1 MSSHYGPCANTQ
13 DELCLPMI
21 SVIGLWLVRILVAI
35 SPTLLPEE
43 GNEIE
48 RSHRV
53 HVALIP
59 HTNTTHNRSLPSRL
73 TVPCLSRTK
82 KHTGWL
88 AAFITTYWPNRT
100 VPKPRSSDPSKVN
113 GPRDLLPHYDWAA
126 GRHESLWHKS
136 ISQLKWKFF
145 PGEIRRLFV
154 HNASLPNR
162 KSKSLRVSFY

>member
-1 MSSHYGPCANTQ
+1 
-13 DELCLPMI
+13 MI

-43 GNEIE
+43 GNGSGKKQSCP
-48 RSHRV
+48 RGTHSTHK
-53 HVALIP
+53 H
-59 HTNTTHNRSLPSRL
+59 NTQQISMLSGQSRGTLAVYSLPSRL
-73 TVPCLSRTK
+73 TVPSLSRTK

-100 VPKPRSSDPSKVN
+100 VPKPGSSDPRKVN

-126 GRHESLWHKS
+126 GQHESLWHKS

-154 HNASLPNR
+154 HSASLPNR